1 MNNINAKEIK
11 GTRNKKSDFW
21 SRRSLCWRWEFPM
34 GVGAHV
40 MSPRHVTS
48 VNTIRSKPTPW
59 SLNRK
64 NDRYEIFIASSQ
76 TRATICKVTGF
87 PKLLARRASKT
98 RVGRTEI
105 WEPLFR
111 QTRDILLDFWND
123 RHVETQSRWRNIYT
137 RPCRTISVGVA
148 AFWRCSLPNFTYV
161 HLTLCITLLICK
173 LLKTYKN
180 FVYWNTIDAISV
192 ILVTKFLFYMD
203 TRMYRNFKYYIMQ
216 EVSFFYRHVFYN
228 NASIYK
234 HET

>member
-21 SRRSLCWRWEFPM
+21 SRRSLCWEFPM

-48 VNTIRSKPTPW
+48 VNTIGSRPTPW

-98 RVGRTEI
+98 RDGRTQT
-105 WEPLFR
+105 WEPFFR

-123 RHVETQSRWRNIYT
+123 RHVETQSRWRNFYT
-137 RPCRTISVGVA
+137 RQCPTISDGVVG
-148 AFWRCSLPNFTYV
+148 FWRSSLSNFTYV

-173 LLKTYKN
+173 LSETCKN
-180 FVYWNTIDAISV
+180 FVHWSMIDAISIIV
-192 ILVTKFLFYMD
+192 IVNFILYGHANVQKFQELGCPKSVFLMQ
-203 TRMYRNFKYYIMQ
+203 TRLLQ
-216 EVSFFYRHVFYN
+216 
-228 NASIYK
+228 
-234 HET
+234 

>member
-98 RVGRTEI
+98 RVGRTRT
-105 WEPLFR
+105 WEPFFR
-111 QTRDILLDFWND
+111 QTRDILPDFWND
-123 RHVETQSRWRNIYT
+123 RHVETQSRWRNSYT
-137 RPCRTISVGVA
+137 RPYRTISVGVVG
-148 AFWRCSLPNFTYV
+148 FWQCSLSNFTYV
-161 HLTLCITLLICK
+161 HLTLCTTMLICK
-173 LLKTYKN
+173 LLLQL
-180 FVYWNTIDAISV
+180 S
-192 ILVTKFLFYMD
+192 
-203 TRMYRNFKYYIMQ
+203 
-216 EVSFFYRHVFYN
+216 S
-228 NASIYK
+228 SIYMENVQK
-234 HET
+234 FRILEHDRCD